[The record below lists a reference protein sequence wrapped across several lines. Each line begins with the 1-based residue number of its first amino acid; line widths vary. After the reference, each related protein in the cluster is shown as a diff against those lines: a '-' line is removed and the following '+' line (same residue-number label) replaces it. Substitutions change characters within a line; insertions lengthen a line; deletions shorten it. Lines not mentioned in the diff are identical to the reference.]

1 MLGIQ
6 QETRQTC
13 LGKTDIKQIIT
24 RMKSVLKRQSVGAD
38 KGITHLKV
46 TWCWSRV
53 RKGLPEEVM
62 FKLR

>member
-1 MLGIQ
+1 M
-6 QETRQTC
+6 
-13 LGKTDIKQIIT
+13 
-24 RMKSVLKRQSVGAD
+24 GAD

-53 RKGLPEEVM
+53 RKGLPEEVV